1 MDQEMNN
8 IMDLHP
14 YKKALLINDEDLSEY
29 LLEMGWD
36 DVVLDEGTF
45 TEFWE
50 LVLDWQKEVQK

>member
-1 MDQEMNN
+1 MNN

-14 YKKALLINDEDLSEY
+14 YKKLLLINDEDLSEY

-36 DVVLDEGTF
+36 NVVLDEGTF